1 MFEIG
6 WTELVVV
13 AVVAVLVVGPKDLP
27 RMLRTFGQLVGK
39 ARRMASDFQHQFNDA
54 LKEAERQAEM
64 DDLRKQVESLKTAAT
79 VAVDPMKAVRDE
91 IVKLGP
97 TATAPAATPS
107 PTGTPLPLT
116 PAEASPLPAGPDV
129 TPAGPD
135 VTEGVTLSG
144 PPAPS
149 PDAAA
154 SPAVEAA
161 PAPVS
166 APAEPAPVPPAAPA
180 ATDTPRSAP

>member
-6 WTELVVV
+6 WTELVVI

-64 DDLRKQVESLKTAAT
+64 DDLRKQVEGLKTAAS

-97 TATAPAATPS
+97 TATAPVATPS
-107 PTGTPLPLT
+107 PTGAPLPVA
-116 PAEASPLPAGPDV
+116 PAEV
-129 TPAGPD
+129 TPPAGPD

-144 PPAPS
+144 PPAPE
-149 PDAAA
+149 AA
-154 SPAVEAA
+154 SPPVAEAA
-161 PAPVS
+161 PVPVS
-166 APAEPAPVPPAAPA
+166 APAAPTPVPPAAPA
-180 ATDTPRSAP
+180 STDTPRSAP

>member
-6 WTELVVV
+6 WTELVVI

-91 IVKLGP
+91 IAKLGP
-97 TATAPAATPS
+97 TATAPLATPS
-107 PTGTPLPLT
+107 PAGAPLPLT
-116 PAEASPLPAGPDV
+116 SAGASPPAGPDV

-144 PPAPS
+144 PSAPAPE
-149 PDAAA
+149 AAA
-154 SPAVEAA
+154 PPTAAAA

-166 APAEPAPVPPAAPA
+166 APAEPTPVPPAAPA